1 MVQLKTT
8 PAWELESER
17 TSRERRLV
25 DVGVVLAVW
34 LVGAVI
40 FFREQWEHGWK
51 FMMGN
56 DGDARL
62 IVYLNEHW
70 FQVFHGHGS
79 WLNPQ
84 FFYPVKGLL
93 GWSDT
98 FFLYQVFYTPL
109 RLVGCEPFLAM
120 QITVVL
126 LSLVGVAAFY
136 ALLRVGFGTS
146 RLVAGI
152 FAAVGTFS
160 NALWLHAGSFQDT
173 GVWLVPLVG
182 LLGLLAWRSA
192 GEGHTVRAGGFGF
205 ACGGLA
211 VMLFFS
217 TYYVSY
223 FSILAAVV
231 VLIVAV
237 VVWQGRFVK
246 AVVEGLRT
254 RWVPVAAAAVAFAI
268 GLWPLLV
275 TYLPAQNAE
284 PKANYAIA
292 ISYAGRLH
300 DLVDIGAGN
309 VVWSSAVHSVLPRTN
324 YGSYELTYPPT
335 PVTWVLAIGGAAL
348 CLWWL
353 RSRRA
358 ARPPVARAAVVL
370 AISAVIVAFIP
381 LHTRYFTLW
390 AVIYHLPGARAMR
403 AIDRAEI
410 VTNLVALLASAAA
423 VTEIAAHVRTPAH
436 RAPGPRRVATYLNAL
451 PRLGLLAG
459 ALVVLLAV
467 EQINTTNTS
476 QVNRRTQSALLSSV
490 RPAPVACRSFYV
502 VDTADPGLPFYE
514 SQLDAILI
522 SQKLSLP
529 TINGYTA
536 YNPPG
541 WNLEEIGANDYLASV
556 AGWVQMHPQVSVL
569 CQLDLAHMTWSIS
582 Q

>member
-1 MVQLKTT
+1 MQLEKV
-8 PAWELESER
+8 AASEVGTEGDR
-17 TSRERRLV
+17 DERRLV
-25 DVGVVLAVW
+25 DVGVVLVVW
-34 LVGAVI
+34 LVGAAV
-40 FFREQWEHGWK
+40 FFRDQWEHGWK

-109 RLVGCEPFLAM
+109 RLVGFGPFLAM
-120 QITVVL
+120 QLTIVL
-126 LSLVGVAAFY
+126 LSLVGVAALY
-136 ALLRVGFGTS
+136 ALVRVAFGAN
-146 RLVAGI
+146 RLVAGA
-152 FAAVGTFS
+152 FAVIGTFT
-160 NALWLHAGSFQDT
+160 NALWLHAGSFQNN
-173 GVWLVPLVG
+173 GIWIVPLVA
-182 LLGLLAWRSA
+182 LLGVLAWRSA
-192 GEGHTVRAGGFGF
+192 GDGRSVKAGLFGF
-205 ACGGLA
+205 ACGALA
-211 VMLFFS
+211 ILLFFS
-217 TYYVSY
+217 AYYVSY

-231 VLIVAV
+231 VLVVAAAAFR
-237 VVWQGRFVK
+237 GRFVN
-246 AVVEGLRT
+246 ALVDGLRT
-254 RWVPVAAAAVAFAI
+254 RWVAVAGAVVGFGI
-268 GLWPLLV
+268 GLWPFLV
-275 TYLPAQNAE
+275 TYLPAQRAE

-309 VVWSSAVHSVLPRTN
+309 VVWSSFIHTILPRTN

-335 PVTWVLAIGGAAL
+335 PVTWLLAIGGAGL

-353 RSRRA
+353 LSGRASRPTA
-358 ARPPVARAAVVL
+358 ARAAVVL

-390 AVIYHLPGARAMR
+390 ALIYHLPGARAMR

-410 VTNLVALLASAAA
+410 VTNFVALLAAAA
-423 VTEIAAHVRTPAH
+423 GLTEIAAHVRAPAG
-436 RAPGPRRVATYLNAL
+436 RAHTRTRAVAYANGW
-451 PRLGLLAG
+451 GLLAV

-467 EQINTTNTS
+467 EQINTTDTS
-476 QVNRRTQSALLSSV
+476 VVDRHTQSTLLSSV
-490 RPAPVACRSFYV
+490 RPAPSLCRSFYV
-502 VDTADPGLPFYE
+502 VDSADPALPFYE
-514 SQLDAILI
+514 SQLDAMLI

-541 WNLEEIGANDYLASV
+541 WNLEEIGAPDYLASV
-556 AGWVQMHPQVSVL
+556 LGWAQNHGRLPGL
-569 CQLDLAHMTWSIS
+569 CQLDLAQMTWSTG